1 MAQPL
6 TTDEY
11 AERPV
16 AEKPVADK
24 PVAPAPDRA
33 AVIAA
38 SVAAK
43 ERSEAA
49 RAAAEAETARRTF
62 AQQTKLDTQ
71 AADSIANLGATGVP
85 IAEEQTLSDNGSLTS
100 KQPQIYFDPE
110 VPGSFR
116 VSKTIKTPPAKTA
129 DTSSE
134 ERTLPGGVAL
144 PEGEPPPMYFDPE
157 YPGMFTVSV
166 PKTLEERKKEAVAQI
181 PVYGSYAQGRDLID
195 NWNEL
200 DTTFKVVNAGGLAFS
215 AITDAMLVFGVG
227 QSVKSTVTGSRPS
240 ITAVSTK
247 PEDLSG
253 LYNTAKT
260 TNTAVKSVEV
270 VATPDEKFLLEIKKF
285 ADQLPYEQRI
295 DIATEP
301 TTASIRSA
309 VVIADE
315 LAETRPGAPKP
326 RVVVEIDSTL
336 MSDRVRRVAN
346 EVASATQGQ
355 YEVTVRGIKRGDVAK
370 TGIEDVIEARVNV
383 LKKYDKRPYDVVKA
397 EVTAEVQGKVKELR
411 AEFPD
416 ATAAQLVDELKSKG
430 EFKTRAGAKGVRLEQ
445 ITFDAEG
452 AQVTKKTTI
461 DRTIRLEPEP
471 RGGGGGAP
479 TDSGGGIAIK
489 LPETGTQT
497 RITSGVAGRPA
508 TTAVPVVAIGRPLPG
523 PGDPADAPVEPT
535 PVAPNSVPG
544 MPDRGPNIPAPE
556 VEDPTGWPGMPDRGP
571 NIPAPE
577 VEDPTGWPGM
587 PDQGPN
593 IPAPEVEDPTGWPGM
608 PDQGPNIPA
617 PEVEDPTG
625 WPGMPD
631 QGPNIPAPEVEDPTG
646 WPGTPDQGPNIPA
659 PEVEDPTGWP
669 GTPDQGPNI
678 PAPEVEDPTGWQG
691 MPGKSVD
698 KAPDEDPTGWQGM
711 PKEDKKID
719 DIEDTIDDT
728 IVVKPRPDVESPKL
742 TPREAPKARAV
753 QLPADTNPKLVQ
765 WKQGKDYVQV
775 DLQTGRS
782 SITAQPIL
790 GGVKPG
796 TTPAETFKVL
806 KTTTAPIKVRK
817 IDLGETIAVV
827 TPRRVRFEPD
837 PTGPAVRG
845 FKFADDAGR
854 STGKNTGRLFL

>member
-593 IPAPEVEDPTGWPGM
+593 IPAPEVEDPTGWPG
-608 PDQGPNIPA
+608 
-617 PEVEDPTG
+617 
-625 WPGMPD
+625 
-631 QGPNIPAPEVEDPTG
+631 
-646 WPGTPDQGPNIPA
+646 
-659 PEVEDPTGWP
+659 
-669 GTPDQGPNI
+669 TPDQGPNI